1 MCEGLLISPMFNQTT
16 DRFRTFGRAKGK
28 PLSSAQAG
36 LMRDLFPHFDVAS
49 NISEGQNPFTKNMDA
64 DKPAAKWLEIGFGG
78 AEHLLWQAENNPDVT
93 ILGVEP
99 FLNGVAKAVKG
110 ISDKELQNVLLH
122 RGDAR
127 DVLALLP
134 DKSLERVFVLFPDPW
149 PKVRHHKRRI
159 INEPFIIDLHRVI
172 KPGGKFRFAS
182 DIIHYVDW
190 TLMRMKA
197 HGGFDWPAQQ
207 QSDWRVRPDDWPSTR
222 YLEKALREGR
232 SGHFF
237 EFVRQ

>member
-1 MCEGLLISPMFNQTT
+1 MFNREA
-16 DRFRTFGRAKGK
+16 DRYRTFGRAKGK
-28 PLSSAQAG
+28 PLSLAQSA
-36 LMRDLFPHFDVAS
+36 LMRDVFPSLDIAS
-49 NISEGQNPFTKNMDA
+49 FIVQGKNPLASDISPL
-64 DKPAAKWLEIGFGG
+64 WLEVGFGG
-78 AEHLLWQAENNPDVT
+78 AEHLLWQAEYNPDVT

-99 FLNGVAKAVKG
+99 FLNGVAKAVRGVSEK
-110 ISDKELQNVLLH
+110 KLTNVKLH

-134 DKSLERVFVLFPDPW
+134 NKSLDRVFVLFPDPW
-149 PKVRHHKRRI
+149 PKIRHHKRRI
-159 INEPFIIDLHRVI
+159 INADFIDELHRVMR
-172 KPGGKFRFAS
+172 PGGRFRFAS

-190 TLMRMKA
+190 TLTRLYK
-197 HGGFDWPAQQ
+197 HGGFNWPAIQK
-207 QSDWRVRPDDWPSTR
+207 DHWRVRPEDWPSTR

>member
-1 MCEGLLISPMFNQTT
+1 MFNQKN

-28 PLSSAQAG
+28 PLSPAQAG
-36 LMRDLFPHFDVAS
+36 LMRDVFPRFDVADK
-49 NISEGQNPFTKNMDA
+49 ISESHNPLA
-64 DKPAAKWLEIGFGG
+64 HEPGAHWLEIGFGG
-78 AEHLLWQAENNPDVT
+78 AEHLLWQAQTNPDVT

-110 ISDKELQNVLLH
+110 IADKKLSNVRLH

-134 DKSLERVFVLFPDPW
+134 DGSLERVFVLFPDPW

-159 INEPFIIDLHRVI
+159 INEQFIIDLHRVI
-172 KPGGKFRFAS
+172 KPGGRFRFAS

-197 HGGFDWPAQQ
+197 HGGFDWTAKSR
-207 QSDWRVRPDDWPSTR
+207 SDWRVRPDDWPSTR

-237 EFVRQ
+237 EFIGQ